1 MITHISDIKLQTV
14 SIEGVKQ
21 VYKDIL
27 SLPIKKETASFI
39 QFEVTP
45 YTTISFQEVYE
56 PIAPA
61 HFAFEIPYSK
71 FHETARWLE
80 GSGLLIAKWKDG
92 HTIDEESGLFN
103 LYFRDGDGNLLE
115 IIAHS
120 YVEENVLVPHSPLN
134 ILCVREIGLPV
145 KSVPVFTEWL
155 KLNLDLKTK
164 EDRDIFNFVIGGT
177 AYIVATCWQRAW
189 IPIALKAL
197 PPKVHVSFGTPD
209 CTFLEEI
216 QNNFKNNS
224 VPFECKHNE
233 VSFLQQ
239 GYSFSVVYTP
249 EFHSDIPSKLNLPLS
264 IIG

>member
-1 MITHISDIKLQTV
+1 MITHITDIKLQTI

-27 SLPIKKETASFI
+27 CFPIKKETTSFI

-56 PIAPA
+56 PIASA

-80 GSGLLIAKWKDG
+80 KSGLLIVKWKDG
-92 HTIDEESGLFN
+92 HTIDEESGRFN

-120 YVEENVLVPHSPLN
+120 YVKEDVLVPQSPLN
-134 ILCVREIGLPV
+134 ILYIREIGLPV

-155 KLNLDLKTK
+155 KLNLNMKTM
-164 EDRDIFNFVIGGT
+164 EDGDIFNFVIGGT
-177 AYIVATCWQRAW
+177 AYIVATWWQRPW
-189 IPIALKAL
+189 IPIAMKAL

-209 CTFLEEI
+209 QAFLQRI
-216 QNNFKNNS
+216 QNNLKKNS
-224 VPFECKHNE
+224 VPYECKHDE
-233 VSFLQQ
+233 VSFIQQ
-239 GYSFSVVYTP
+239 GYSFTILHTSNL
-249 EFHSDIPSKLNLPLS
+249 HADIPSKLNLPLS
-264 IIG
+264 I

>member
-21 VYKDIL
+21 VYRDIL
-27 SLPIKKETASFI
+27 SFPIKKETASFI

-71 FHETARWLE
+71 FQETANWLE
-80 GSGLLIAKWKDG
+80 GSGLLIVKWKDG
-92 HTIDEESGLFN
+92 HTIDEESGRFN
-103 LYFRDGDGNLLE
+103 LYFKDGDGNLLE

-120 YVEENVLVPHSPLN
+120 YINEEVLVSHSPLN
-134 ILCVREIGLPV
+134 VLYVREIGLPV

-155 KLNLDLKTK
+155 KSNLNMKTM
-164 EDRDIFNFVIGGT
+164 EDGDIFNFVIGGT
-177 AYIVATCWQRAW
+177 AYIVATWWQRAW
-189 IPIALKAL
+189 IPITMKAL

-209 CTFLEEI
+209 QAFLQRI
-216 QNNFKNNS
+216 QNNLKKNS
-224 VPFECKHNE
+224 VPYECKHNE
-233 VSFLQQ
+233 VLFIEQ
-239 GYSFSVVYTP
+239 GYTFTVLYTP
-249 EFHSDIPSKLNLPLS
+249 EFRSDIASKLHLPLS
-264 IIG
+264 I

>member
-27 SLPIKKETASFI
+27 SFPIKKETTSFI

-56 PIAPA
+56 PIASA

-80 GSGLLIAKWKDG
+80 KSGLLIVKWKDG
-92 HTIDEESGLFN
+92 HTIDEESGRFN

-120 YVEENVLVPHSPLN
+120 YVKEDVLVPQSPLN
-134 ILCVREIGLPV
+134 ILYIREIGLPV

-155 KLNLDLKTK
+155 KLNLNMKTM
-164 EDRDIFNFVIGGT
+164 EDGDIFNFVIGGT
-177 AYIVATCWQRAW
+177 AYIVATWWQRPW
-189 IPIALKAL
+189 IPIAMKAL

-209 CTFLEEI
+209 PAFLQRI
-216 QNNFKNNS
+216 QNNLKKNS
-224 VPFECKHNE
+224 VPYEYKHDE
-233 VSFLQQ
+233 VSFIQQ
-239 GYSFSVVYTP
+239 GYSFTILHTP
-249 EFHSDIPSKLNLPLS
+249 NLHADIPSELNLPLS
-264 IIG
+264 I

>member
-27 SLPIKKETASFI
+27 SFPIKKETASFI

-45 YTTISFQEVYE
+45 YTTISFQEMYE

-115 IIAHS
+115 IIAHN
-120 YVEENVLVPHSPLN
+120 YVEENILVPHSPLN
-134 ILCVREIGLPV
+134 ILYVREMGLPV

-155 KLNLDLKTK
+155 KSNLDLKTK
-164 EDRDIFNFVIGGT
+164 EDGDIFNFVIGGT
-177 AYIVATCWQRAW
+177 AYIVATWRQRPW
-189 IPIALKAL
+189 IPIAMKAL
-197 PPKVHVSFGTPD
+197 PPKVHISFGTPD
-209 CTFLEEI
+209 HAFLQRI
-216 QNNFKNNS
+216 QNNFKKNS
-224 VPFECKHNE
+224 VPFESKHNE
-233 VSFLQQ
+233 VLFIQQ
-239 GYSFSVVYTP
+239 GYSFSILHTP
-249 EFHSDIPSKLNLPLS
+249 EFHSDIPRKLNLPLS
-264 IIG
+264 V

>member
-1 MITHISDIKLQTV
+1 MITHITDIKLQTI

-27 SLPIKKETASFI
+27 CFPIKKETTSFI

-56 PIAPA
+56 PIASA

-80 GSGLLIAKWKDG
+80 KSGLLIVKWKDG
-92 HTIDEESGLFN
+92 HTIDEESGRFN

-120 YVEENVLVPHSPLN
+120 YVKEDVLVPQSPLN
-134 ILCVREIGLPV
+134 ILYIREIGLPV

-155 KLNLDLKTK
+155 KLNLNMKTM
-164 EDRDIFNFVIGGT
+164 EDGGT
-177 AYIVATCWQRAW
+177 AYIVATWWQRPW
-189 IPIALKAL
+189 IPIAMKAL
-197 PPKVHVSFGTPD
+197 PSKVHVSFGTPD
-209 CTFLEEI
+209 QAFLQRI
-216 QNNFKNNS
+216 QNNLKKNS
-224 VPFECKHNE
+224 VPYECKHDE
-233 VSFLQQ
+233 VSFIQQ
-239 GYSFSVVYTP
+239 GYSFTILHTP
-249 EFHSDIPSKLNLPLS
+249 NLHADIPSKLNLPLS
-264 IIG
+264 I